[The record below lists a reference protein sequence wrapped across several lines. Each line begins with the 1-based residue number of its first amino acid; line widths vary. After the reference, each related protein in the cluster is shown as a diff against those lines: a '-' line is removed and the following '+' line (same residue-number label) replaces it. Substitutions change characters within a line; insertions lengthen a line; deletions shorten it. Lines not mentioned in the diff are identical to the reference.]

1 MSLSSC
7 RISKLADILILS
19 FHIREDLL
27 VDQPVEIFGI
37 LSRVPHFP
45 KAQDNSLIEDLTM
58 EIGGDSSPGLPKW
71 TSQSMNKAN
80 DGIAKSL
87 CCFHQVDKVVS

>member
-1 MSLSSC
+1 MKTKMIYYKERKGKGRPKS
-7 RISKLADILILS
+7 
-19 FHIREDLL
+19 H
-27 VDQPVEIFGI
+27 
-37 LSRVPHFP
+37 P
-45 KAQDNSLIEDLTM
+45 KAQDNSLIEDFTM